1 MPQHD
6 PFITHTQVS
15 NQLKKQVIKESKC
28 SFSFLFSFCSGP
40 NDIRLVPCS
49 DDFQASL
56 IRFQQQQPAFEAG
69 IASSIQSAC
78 RMYDEAYALKK
89 QDIEVV
95 EKQIREALQSVAPDA
110 EYKFVSLA
118 LWLIFSLP

>member
-1 MPQHD
+1 M
-6 PFITHTQVS
+6 S
-15 NQLKKQVIKESKC
+15 C
-28 SFSFLFSFCSGP
+28 FLFFLLLSSGSH
-40 NDIRLVPCS
+40 DIFPVPYRFL
-49 DDFQASL
+49 DDIQASL

-95 EKQIREALQSVAPDA
+95 ERQIREVLQSVAPDA
-110 EYKFVSLA
+110 EYTFVSLA
-118 LWLIFSLP
+118 LWLIFAYLELTEIFECLVCFDGRRCC